1 MVPKKPDSAD
11 IAIPYLGQ
19 FNAYNLSTRGLDSN
33 IYVQKVK
40 IQTNVRGQ
48 SSRRVNNYFG

>member
-1 MVPKKPDSAD
+1 MVPKKPDY